1 MIENNKVYEL
11 LTKPRRIKAKLK
23 RINSEIEALTLAFA
37 LPKGLTYDK
46 DPVQTSPDDAMAK
59 YMVEKD
65 RLVRIRE
72 KLLLDYSEAQ
82 AAISRQLNG
91 VNEVGAL
98 IISYRFLE
106 ERPFPEIAMMICR
119 SERQMYRYYHI
130 ALDELAQNLV

>member
-1 MIENNKVYEL
+1 MIANENVYKL
-11 LTKPRRIKAKLK
+11 LTEPRRIKIKIK

-65 RLVRIRE
+65 RLTKIRE
-72 KLLLDYSEAQ
+72 KLLKDYSKAQ
-82 AAISRQLNG
+82 EEISKRLNG
-91 VNEVGAL
+91 VNETGAL

-106 ERPFPEIAMMICR
+106 ERPFPEIAMLICR

>member
-1 MIENNKVYEL
+1 MIENENVYKL

-23 RINSEIEALTLAFA
+23 RVNSEIEALTLAFA

-65 RLVRIRE
+65 RLARIRE
-72 KLLLDYSEAQ
+72 KLLTEYSEAQ
-82 AAISRQLNG
+82 EDISRRLNG

-106 ERPFPEIAMMICR
+106 ERPFNEIALMICR
-119 SERQMYRYYHI
+119 SERQMYRYYRQ
-130 ALDELAQNLV
+130 ALAELAQDIV